1 MPKPIIYAPNVGAGG
16 GLVLLQA
23 MLKWWPTE
31 VPLVAFLDLRAQDQI
46 KLPRNAAVFWCKPSF
61 RSRFNAE
68 LGLRRAATVDATVF
82 CFHNLPP
89 IFKVRS
95 QVRCYVHNLNLIGV
109 IPSAHL
115 SGWVRTR
122 IAIERFIARWFAAN
136 VDQYIVQTP
145 SMARA
150 LRQWY
155 SAQVSRSREPEIEIA
170 PFVDDQAMPQKP
182 DSAISAGPLK
192 WDFLFVSDGTTHK
205 NHLRLFDAWVLLAKE
220 GLYPSLA
227 LTLRSD
233 RDRALCQTLAA
244 LKSEHGLAITDLGQ
258 LPHAE
263 ILACYAQAKAL
274 LFASYAES
282 YGIPFLEAKA
292 AGLPILAAELD
303 FVRDMCAPVETFDPF
318 SAVSIARAVKRFL
331 YDRHDMVTPLSPRA
345 FVDRLIA
352 DNWGTGDSA
361 SAVDTD
367 PAPLP
372 SMPENKHGNR
382 DRNRAKAAHDKP

>member
-1 MPKPIIYAPNVGAGG
+1 MARTIIYAPNVSGGG
-16 GLVLLQA
+16 GLLLLQA
-23 MLKWWPTE
+23 ILNAFPEGRSLFAILDGRAKFASALPAEDIFWAKSSLKGRWQAE
-31 VPLVAFLDLRAQDQI
+31 
-46 KLPRNAAVFWCKPSF
+46 KL
-61 RSRFNAE
+61 
-68 LGLRRAATVDATVF
+68 LAATATADDIIL

-89 IFKVRS
+89 VLPVAGRIF
-95 QVRCYVHNLNLIGV
+95 CYVQNANLVGLI
-109 IPSAHL
+109 PTSHL
-115 SGWVRTR
+115 SGWVAARYFV
-122 IAIERFIARWFAAN
+122 ERFIARRYAHRI
-136 VDQYIVQTP
+136 DQYLVQTP
-145 SMARA
+145 TMANA
-150 LRQWY
+150 LRKWLVETAKLGKPPPVHVVPFTEELVLPSSGGDP
-155 SAQVSRSREPEIEIA
+155 SAAR
-170 PFVDDQAMPQKP
+170 
-182 DSAISAGPLK
+182 
-192 WDFLFVSDGTTHK
+192 WDFLYVSDGPAHK

-258 LPHAE
+258 LPHRE

-352 DNWGTGDSA
+352 DDWGTGDSA